1 MRWCITKGK
10 KAEREEFGTKTNLYN
25 CGIPS
30 NDVVPYFATTMS
42 SLWNMLLNYSGYE
55 IWWRTWLGVGPL
67 QSGER
72 VANNKEL
79 SKP

>member
-10 KAEREEFGTKTNLYN
+10 KAERKEFGTKTNLYN